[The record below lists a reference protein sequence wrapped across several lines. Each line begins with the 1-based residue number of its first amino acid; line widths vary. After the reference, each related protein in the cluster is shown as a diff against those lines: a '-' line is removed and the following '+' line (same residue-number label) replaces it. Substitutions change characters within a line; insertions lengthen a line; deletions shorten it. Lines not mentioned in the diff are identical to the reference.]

1 MDIFEGVELPEEA
14 KEALQA
20 KVQAAIE
27 SKQKEWEESTSGL
40 KTKVDE
46 LLGEKKKEAQKRR
59 EAEEAA
65 KREAEEKAK
74 SENDFKQLYES
85 SESERTALAHKLQ
98 ELEQGITREKVNGE
112 AARIAASL
120 TKDTGKAELLKKEI
134 SSRLSLT
141 DDGLKVLDESGNLTV
156 STLEDLTAQ
165 VKERYAF
172 LVDGSPASGGGATGA
187 RGSAEAKAK
196 EITRSEFNKLDQT
209 QRHEFVKKGG
219 KVISE

>member
-74 SENDFKQLYES
+74 SWMK
-85 SESERTALAHKLQ
+85 
-98 ELEQGITREKVNGE
+98 
-112 AARIAASL
+112 AAIL
-120 TKDTGKAELLKKEI
+120 PFPHWKT
-134 SSRLSLT
+134 
-141 DDGLKVLDESGNLTV
+141 
-156 STLEDLTAQ
+156 
-165 VKERYAF
+165 
-172 LVDGSPASGGGATGA
+172 
-187 RGSAEAKAK
+187 
-196 EITRSEFNKLDQT
+196 
-209 QRHEFVKKGG
+209 
-219 KVISE
+219 